1 MKELAKYFK
10 PYLPA
15 FIVLLF
21 FVWGQ
26 SYVNLA
32 LPDYTARIVNDGIG
46 KGDLGLIYAV
56 GMEMILVTLLGGIFV
71 VAIGYLASR
80 ISAGFARRVREAMF
94 TKVESFSLDE
104 FGAFSSS
111 SLITRATNDIQQLQ
125 NVLVMLMRMT
135 LLAPFIGIGAIVKA
149 ERLAPSMS
157 WIMFASI
164 GFLILALL
172 VLFVAAVPKFTI
184 IQQLVDKLGL
194 EMREMLV
201 GVRVIRAYGKDA
213 AMEDKFA
220 KTNLESTRLNVY
232 LGRLMSLMNPVMTLA
247 MGLASVAVVWVGAYL
262 IDAGELNIGHV
273 VALMQYVG
281 QAIFSFLMLSI
292 IFIMIPRAAV
302 SGRRIEEVLS
312 TQPKIKDPAA
322 PEHLVGAVRGVVEF
336 KDVSFSYQGSEQP
349 VLSGISF
356 VARPGETTAIVGGT
370 GSGKSTLLNLI
381 PRLFDV
387 TVGSITLDG
396 TDIRHL
402 TQHELHRY
410 VGYIPQKAMLFSGT
424 VKSNIAYGKAGADE
438 SEIAKAAATA
448 QAAEFIAA
456 LPAGMESSIAQA
468 GRNISGGQKQRL
480 SIARALVKQAP
491 VILFDDSF
499 SALDYK
505 TDAALRS
512 ALRKE
517 LKASAIIIVAQ
528 RISTIMRADNII
540 VLDQGKI
547 VGQGKHADLL
557 ATCPVYREIAESQL
571 SAEELGGND
580 KV

>member
-1 MKELAKYFK
+1 MKELVKYFK

-15 FIVLLF
+15 FVILLF

-32 LPDYTARIVNDGIG
+32 LPDYTARIVNEGISRN
-46 KGDLGLIYAV
+46 DLGLIYSV
-56 GMEMILVTLLGGIFV
+56 GMEMMLITLLGGIFTIV
-71 VAIGYLASR
+71 IGFLASK
-80 ISAGFARRVREAMF
+80 ISSGYARRLREAMF
-94 TKVESFSLDE
+94 AKVESFSLDE
-104 FGAFSSS
+104 FSAFSSS

-125 NVLVMLMRMT
+125 NVLAMLMRMT
-135 LLAPFIGIGAIVKA
+135 LLAPFIGVGAVVKA

-157 WIMFASI
+157 WIMFAAI
-164 GFLILALL
+164 GFLIVALL
-172 VLFVAAVPKFTI
+172 VLFFAAVPKFTL

-194 EMREMLV
+194 EVREMLV

-213 AMEDKFA
+213 ATEEKFA
-220 KTNLESTRLNVY
+220 RTNLESTRLNVFV
-232 LGRLMSLMNPVMTLA
+232 GRLMSLMNPVMTLA

-273 VALMQYVG
+273 VALMQYVS

-302 SGRRIEEVLS
+302 SGRRINEVLS
-312 TQPKIKDPAA
+312 TEPKINDPEK
-322 PEHLVGAVRGVVEF
+322 PEHLSAPVRGVIEF

-349 VLSGISF
+349 VLTGISF
-356 VARPGETTAIVGGT
+356 IARPGQTTAIVGGT

-387 TVGSITLDG
+387 TVGSIALDG

-402 TQHELHRY
+402 TQHELHEHI
-410 VGYIPQKAMLFSGT
+410 GYIPQKAMLFSGS
-424 VKSNIAYGKAGADE
+424 VKSNIAYGKTDADN
-438 SEIAKAAATA
+438 SEIEKAAAIA
-448 QAAEFIAA
+448 QAEEFISS
-456 LPAGMESSIAQA
+456 LPKGIESSIAQA
-468 GRNISGGQKQRL
+468 GTNISGGQKQRL
-480 SIARALVKQAP
+480 SIARALVRHSP

-499 SALDYK
+499 SALDYR

-512 ALRKE
+512 ALERE
-517 LKASAIIIVAQ
+517 LKSSTIIIVAQ
-528 RISTIMRADNII
+528 RISTIMNADNIL

-547 VGQGKHADLL
+547 VGQGKHAELL
-557 ATCPVYREIAESQL
+557 SSCRVYREIAESQL
-571 SAEELGGND
+571 SAEELE
-580 KV
+580 K